1 MKKTSSHHFS
11 AKDIAVIGLMIA
23 IKVVLTRFLAIET
36 QFVRV
41 SFTFIPTVL
50 LAIMYGPWISA
61 FSGAGADLLGF
72 FLFPKGFPFSPGFTL
87 SAAIGPMIY
96 AFILYKKR
104 LSLGRLIAANFA
116 VTALVNV
123 GLNSLWL
130 YILYD
135 QAFWGMLPIRLF
147 ENILTLPIE
156 VGIIYWITGNSA
168 IQRLL
173 SDYPVKWR
181 NKIGG

>member
-1 MKKTSSHHFS
+1 MKNTSSRRFS

-23 IKVVLTRFLAIET
+23 IKVVLTRFLAVET

-41 SFTFIPTVL
+41 SFTFIPTIL
-50 LAIMYGPWISA
+50 LAIMYGPWISGFA
-61 FSGAGADLLGF
+61 GAGADLLGF

-96 AFILYKKR
+96 AFILYRKR
-104 LSLGRLIAANFA
+104 LSLGRLITANLA
-116 VTALVNV
+116 VTILVNV

-135 QAFWGMLPIRLF
+135 QAFWGMLPIRLA

-156 VGIIYWITGNSA
+156 IAMIYWITGNTS
-168 IQRLL
+168 IKRLL
-173 SDYPVKWR
+173 ADYPVKWR
-181 NKIGG
+181 NK

>member
-1 MKKTSSHHFS
+1 MKNISSRRFS

-23 IKVVLTRFLAIET
+23 IKVVLTRFLAVET

-41 SFTFIPTVL
+41 SFTFIPTIL
-50 LAIMYGPWISA
+50 LAVMYGPWVSG
-61 FSGAGADLLGF
+61 FSGASADLLGF
-72 FLFPKGFPFSPGFTL
+72 FLFPKGFPFSPGFTI
-87 SAAIGPMIY
+87 SAAIGPIIY

-104 LSLGRLIAANFA
+104 LSLGRLITANLA
-116 VTALVNV
+116 VTVLVNV

-135 QAFWGMLPIRLF
+135 QAFWGMLPIRLG

-156 VGIIYWITGNSA
+156 IAIIYWITGNPS

-173 SDYPVKWR
+173 TDYPIKWR
-181 NKIGG
+181 KEK

>member
-1 MKKTSSHHFS
+1 MNKTSSRHFS

-23 IKVVLTRFLAIET
+23 IKVVLTRFLAVET
-36 QFVRV
+36 QFLRI
-41 SFTFIPTVL
+41 SFTFIPTIL
-50 LAIMYGPWISA
+50 LAIMYGPWVSG
-61 FSGAGADLLGF
+61 FTGAGADLLGF
-72 FLFPKGFPFSPGFTL
+72 FLFPKGFPFSPGFTI

-104 LSLGRLIAANFA
+104 LSLGRLITANLA
-116 VTALVNV
+116 VTILVNV

-135 QAFWGMLPIRLF
+135 QAFWGMLPIRLG

-156 VGIIYWITGNSA
+156 VAMVYWITGNTS
-168 IQRLL
+168 IKRLL
-173 SDYPVKWR
+173 ADYPVKWR
-181 NKIGG
+181 NK

>member
-1 MKKTSSHHFS
+1 MTKHSSRQFS

-41 SFTFIPTVL
+41 SFTFIPTIL

-61 FSGAGADLLGF
+61 FSGAGADLIGF
-72 FLFPKGFPFSPGFTL
+72 FLFPKGFPFSPGFTI

-104 LSLGRLIAANFA
+104 LSLGRLAWANLA

-123 GLNSLWL
+123 GLNSFWL
-130 YILYD
+130 YILYG
-135 QAFWGMLPIRLF
+135 QAFWAMLPIRLG

-156 VGIIYWITGNSA
+156 VAIIYWITGNAS

-173 SDYPVKWR
+173 ADYPIKWR
-181 NKIGG
+181 NK

>member
-1 MKKTSSHHFS
+1 MKNISSRRFS

-23 IKVVLTRFLAIET
+23 IKVVLTRFLAVET

-41 SFTFIPTVL
+41 SFTFIPTIL
-50 LAIMYGPWISA
+50 LAVMYGTWVSG

-72 FLFPKGFPFSPGFTL
+72 FLFPKGFPFSPGFTI

-104 LSLGRLIAANFA
+104 LSLGRLITANLA
-116 VTALVNV
+116 VTVLVNV

-135 QAFWGMLPIRLF
+135 QAFWGMLPIRLG

-156 VGIIYWITGNSA
+156 IAIIYWITGNPS

-173 SDYPVKWR
+173 TDYPIKWR
-181 NKIGG
+181 KEK

>member
-1 MKKTSSHHFS
+1 MKNISSRRFS

-23 IKVVLTRFLAIET
+23 IKVVLTRFLAVET

-41 SFTFIPTVL
+41 SFTFIPTIL
-50 LAIMYGPWISA
+50 LAVMYGPWGSG

-72 FLFPKGFPFSPGFTL
+72 FLFPKGFPFSPGFTI

-104 LSLGRLIAANFA
+104 LSLGRLITANIA
-116 VTALVNV
+116 VTLLVNV

-135 QAFWGMLPIRLF
+135 QAFWGMLPIRLG

-156 VGIIYWITGNSA
+156 IAIIYWITGNPS

-173 SDYPVKWR
+173 TDYPIKWR
-181 NKIGG
+181 KEK

>member
-1 MKKTSSHHFS
+1 MKNISSRRFS

-23 IKVVLTRFLAIET
+23 IKVVLTRFLAVET

-41 SFTFIPTVL
+41 SFTFIPTIL
-50 LAIMYGPWISA
+50 LAVMYGPWVSG

-72 FLFPKGFPFSPGFTL
+72 FLFPKGFPFSPGFTI

-104 LSLGRLIAANFA
+104 LSLGRLITANLA
-116 VTALVNV
+116 VTVFVNV

-135 QAFWGMLPIRLF
+135 QAFWGMLPIRLG

-156 VGIIYWITGNSA
+156 IAIIYWITGNPS

-173 SDYPVKWR
+173 TDYPIKWR
-181 NKIGG
+181 KEK

>member
-1 MKKTSSHHFS
+1 MKNISSRRFS

-23 IKVVLTRFLAIET
+23 IKVVLTRFLAVET

-41 SFTFIPTVL
+41 SFTFIPTIL
-50 LAIMYGPWISA
+50 LAVMYGPWASG

-72 FLFPKGFPFSPGFTL
+72 FLFPKGFPFSPGFTI
-87 SAAIGPMIY
+87 SAAIGPIIY

-104 LSLGRLIAANFA
+104 LSLGRLITANLA
-116 VTALVNV
+116 VTVLVNV

-135 QAFWGMLPIRLF
+135 QAFWGMLPIRLG

-156 VGIIYWITGNSA
+156 IAIIYWITGNPS

-173 SDYPVKWR
+173 TDYPIKWR
-181 NKIGG
+181 KEK

>member
-1 MKKTSSHHFS
+1 MKNISSRRFS

-23 IKVVLTRFLAIET
+23 IIVVLTRFLAVET

-41 SFTFIPTVL
+41 SFTFIPTIL
-50 LAIMYGPWISA
+50 LAVMYGPWVSG

-72 FLFPKGFPFSPGFTL
+72 FLFPKGFPFSPGFTI

-104 LSLGRLIAANFA
+104 LSLGRLITANLA
-116 VTALVNV
+116 VTVLVNV

-135 QAFWGMLPIRLF
+135 QAFWGMLPIRLG

-156 VGIIYWITGNSA
+156 IAIIYWITGNPS

-173 SDYPVKWR
+173 TDYPVKWR
-181 NKIGG
+181 KEK

>member
-1 MKKTSSHHFS
+1 MKNISSRRFS

-23 IKVVLTRFLAIET
+23 IKVVLTRFLAVET

-41 SFTFIPTVL
+41 SFTFIPTIL
-50 LAIMYGPWISA
+50 LALMYGPWV
-61 FSGAGADLLGF
+61 SGFAGGGADLLGF
-72 FLFPKGFPFSPGFTL
+72 FLFPKGFPFSPGFTI

-104 LSLGRLIAANFA
+104 LSLGRLITANLA
-116 VTALVNV
+116 VTVLVNV

-135 QAFWGMLPIRLF
+135 QAFWGMLPIRLG

-156 VGIIYWITGNSA
+156 IAIIYWITGNPS

-173 SDYPVKWR
+173 TDYPIKWR
-181 NKIGG
+181 KEK